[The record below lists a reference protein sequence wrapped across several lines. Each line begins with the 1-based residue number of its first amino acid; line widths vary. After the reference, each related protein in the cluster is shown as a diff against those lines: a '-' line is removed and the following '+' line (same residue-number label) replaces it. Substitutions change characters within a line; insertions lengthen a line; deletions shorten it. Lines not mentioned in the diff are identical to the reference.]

1 MPQEDALAKRARLET
16 SINRNPHPDFQGV
29 EASRPA
35 WQSERSGW
43 TYTKIVNPDWKFGD
57 GGNDGG
63 ASLEKEHVEIN
74 PYAEG
79 RPATFNYKLLI
90 SAIVPRPIGFLS
102 TVGQDGTSNL
112 APFSFMNMI
121 NYDPPLFT
129 VGFTGCGIDDAKDTL
144 KNLIDTGECVLNVI
158 SEHFIE
164 AANSTS
170 INAPYGVSEWEIS
183 GLHPAPS
190 RLVRPPRVKESVFA
204 TECHL
209 QEVKEFESRNPA
221 TPGKKTGVLAILEGV
236 NFWARE
242 DAVNEER
249 NLMDPAVL
257 RPVGRLGGITYGR
270 NAVGFEALRPG
281 YESWLQR
288 DNGEHW

>member
-102 TVGQDGTSNL
+102 TVGQDGMCLCWLVFPLRVADRDRDVQSRPIQL
-112 APFSFMNMI
+112 HE
-121 NYDPPLFT
+121 YDQLR
-129 VGFTGCGIDDAKDTL
+129 
-144 KNLIDTGECVLNVI
+144 
-158 SEHFIE
+158 S
-164 AANSTS
+164 
-170 INAPYGVSEWEIS
+170 
-183 GLHPAPS
+183 
-190 RLVRPPRVKESVFA
+190 
-204 TECHL
+204 
-209 QEVKEFESRNPA
+209 
-221 TPGKKTGVLAILEGV
+221 
-236 NFWARE
+236 
-242 DAVNEER
+242 
-249 NLMDPAVL
+249 PAVHGWLHRL
-257 RPVGRLGGITYGR
+257 RHRRCQGHAEEPDRHR
-270 NAVGFEALRPG
+270 
-281 YESWLQR
+281 
-288 DNGEHW
+288 